1 MEEIEAFYNLARGY
15 CDYVGANKISRD
27 SIPFLLEQLMRL
39 YISAQVLPELEMQ
52 EEEALTAVL
61 HKDFEIRLDARI
73 SPGYW
78 EIYDPKRPDEAV
90 CGNLVDD
97 LADVASDLQRGIEDY
112 DSGNGA
118 SAAFVWKLGLNHHW
132 GKHVVDALRA
142 LHSIIRE

>member
-1 MEEIEAFYNLARGY
+1 MRQAAGRG
-15 CDYVGANKISRD
+15 VEGAVSSRD
-27 SIPFLLEQLMRL
+27 SIPFLMALLMRL
-39 YISAQVLPELEMQ
+39 YMSAQALPDLAMDGEDAPQTDLNSEF
-52 EEEALTAVL
+52 A
-61 HKDFEIRLDARI
+61 IRLDARI
-73 SPGYW
+73 SPDYW
-78 EIYDPKRPDEAV
+78 EIYDPKCPDEAV

-142 LHSIIRE
+142 LHSVIRE

>member
-1 MEEIEAFYNLARGY
+1 MAL
-15 CDYVGANKISRD
+15 
-27 SIPFLLEQLMRL
+27 LMRL
-39 YISAQVLPELEMQ
+39 YMSAQALPDLAMDGEDAPQTDLNSEF
-52 EEEALTAVL
+52 A
-61 HKDFEIRLDARI
+61 IRLDARI
-73 SPGYW
+73 SPDYW

-142 LHSIIRE
+142 LHSVIRE

>member
-27 SIPFLLEQLMRL
+27 SIPFLMERLMRL

-61 HKDFEIRLDARI
+61 HKDFEIRLDEQI
-73 SPGYW
+73 SSDYW
-78 EIYDPKRPDEAV
+78 EIYDPAFLDEPV
-90 CGNLVDD
+90 CGNLADD
-97 LADVASDLQRGIEDY
+97 LADIALDLQSGIETY
-112 DSGNGA
+112 DSGHREQ
-118 SAAFVWKLGLNHHW
+118 AAFAWKFGLEHHW